1 MKTLFSRFWGQ
12 RIPVLTPKIVETVLK
27 EPYENVVLYDCN
39 RNKINRNQ
47 YNEHF
52 VFGDKYITKSMP
64 EFKDF
69 CKKSVVIAER
79 IPVAI
84 VAKTCTYID
93 KTNNEYC
100 VRGRSIAGNIIF
112 YSTQSGTYSSLPGG
126 WFRAGGR
133 FCWHSASE
141 EALLQ
146 TVKFILENKSEIERF
161 AKQKIR

>member
-1 MKTLFSRFWGQ
+1 MKTLFSRLFGQ
-12 RIPVLTPKIVETVLK
+12 RIPVLTPKIVESVLK

-69 CKKSVVIAER
+69 CKKSSIFSDSVPMAIA
-79 IPVAI
+79 
-84 VAKTCTYID
+84 AKTCTYVD
-93 KTNNEYC
+93 ETNNKYF

-112 YSTQSGTYSSLPGG
+112 YSRESGAFVALPGG

-133 FCWHSASE
+133 FCWRAASE

-146 TVKFILENKSEIERF
+146 TVKFILENKSEIEKF
-161 AKQKIR
+161 AKQKNK

>member
-1 MKTLFSRFWGQ
+1 MSWRISINRILKYENIVSSFLGQ

-69 CKKSVVIAER
+69 CKKSIV
-79 IPVAI
+79 
-84 VAKTCTYID
+84 VAKTCANWD
-93 KTNNEYC
+93 K
-100 VRGRSIAGNIIF
+100 S
-112 YSTQSGTYSSLPGG
+112 
-126 WFRAGGR
+126 
-133 FCWHSASE
+133 
-141 EALLQ
+141 
-146 TVKFILENKSEIERF
+146 
-161 AKQKIR
+161 KI

>member
-1 MKTLFSRFWGQ
+1 MKTLFSRFFGQ

-69 CKKSVVIAER
+69 CKKSVVVAER
-79 IPVAI
+79 IPMAI
-84 VAKTCTYID
+84 VAKTCTYVD
-93 KTNNEYC
+93 KKNNKYS

-112 YSTQSGTYSSLPGG
+112 YSAQSGTCSALPGG

-133 FCWHSASE
+133 FCWHAASE

-146 TVKFILENKSEIERF
+146 TVKFILENKSEIEKF
-161 AKQKIR
+161 AKQKTK